1 MIEKSI
7 CFLTNEVHWFAPF
20 FTQKKYAW
28 HLTKKGYHNLVST
41 AKILNFKQ
49 GWKDH
54 DIPRSNE
61 LNLNQSLKLND
72 PITQRKAQI
81 VHSTYPIAQLWLT
94 TTLGSL
100 SDTIT
105 V

>member
-1 MIEKSI
+1 MKYTGLHH
-7 CFLTNEVHWFAPF
+7 FL
-20 FTQKKYAW
+20 QKKSMPDIW
-28 HLTKKGYHNLVST
+28 QRRDIIILKST

-49 GWKDH
+49 GWMDH

-72 PITQRKAQI
+72 PISQRKAQI

>member
-1 MIEKSI
+1 MKYTGLHH
-7 CFLTNEVHWFAPF
+7 FLH
-20 FTQKKYAW
+20 KKYAW